1 ESRSLRRG
9 RESSQGGQAGSIIL
23 ATLRKGARQR
33 VHQRIRKKVAGT
45 AQRPRLSGHF
55 SRKHVYAQGIDDDSR
70 QTLVAASTAESSL
83 GKKKGGGNK
92 AAAEQV
98 GKAIAERL
106 LAKKLERVVFD
117 RGGFFYHGKVKAL
130 ADAARAS
137 GLKF

>member
-1 ESRSLRRG
+1 M
-9 RESSQGGQAGSIIL
+9 
-23 ATLRKGARQR
+23 ATFRKGARQR

-45 AQRPRLSGHF
+45 AQRPRLSVHF
-55 SRKHVYAQGIDDDSR
+55 SGKHVYAQVIDDDSR
-70 QTLVAASTAESSL
+70 QTLVAASTAEPSF
-83 GKKKGGGNK
+83 GKNKTGANK

-137 GLKF
+137 GLRF